1 MKKRFIGTV
10 VLGLLLLAGCGDGG
24 DEGLVQVD
32 EDVVNQL
39 VEGEKDGFFLAV
51 DDKEVYFMEI
61 LQEVVEKEGA
71 LVNYYYTYQPDGAD
85 SKKVENP
92 VFDDISKFK
101 QERLSYVKK
110 GEVLQYIDLDLYKGV
125 ELQNQIRTFIQN
137 FAIHEK

>member
-39 VEGEKDGFFLAV
+39 AEGEKDGFFLAV
-51 DDKEVYFMEI
+51 DDKEEYFIEI
-61 LQEVVEKEGA
+61 LQEVVKNEGA
-71 LVNYYYTYQPDGAD
+71 LVNYYYTYQPNGAE
-85 SKKVENP
+85 SELSEKQ
-92 VFDDISKFK
+92 VFKAINRFYKD
-101 QERLSYVKK
+101 RLYYVKD
-110 GEVLQYIDLDLYKGV
+110 GEALQYIDLDSYKGL

>member
-24 DEGLVQVD
+24 DEGLVQVG
-32 EDVVNQL
+32 EDVVDQL

-51 DDKEVYFMEI
+51 SDKEEYHMEI
-61 LQEVVEKEGA
+61 LKGVAEDEGT
-71 LVNYYYTYQPDGAD
+71 LVNYYYTWQPDGAD
-85 SKKVENP
+85 GEKVDTP
-92 VFDDISKFK
+92 VFKATSDFDLN
-101 QERLSYVKK
+101 RLYYVKD
-110 GEVLQYIDLDLYKGV
+110 GEALQYIRLSSYKGV